1 MYKGA
6 ILCVDDEA
14 IILES
19 LEIQL
24 SDVFG
29 KDFLIEFASDAI
41 EALEILDDLID
52 EKIKILVIISDWLMP
67 DMKGDDFLI
76 EVDKRFPN
84 STKIM
89 LSGQADM
96 RAIDRAKKTDLYEY
110 IPKPWSSDELIN
122 TIKIG
127 MKKCQK

>member
-89 LSGQADM
+89 LSGQADT